1 LIISRAIPWDSLAG
15 SANIDFTA
23 LSLSGASCPVQPEPL
38 LPLIPFEPREGY
50 RNISARLLSEAVVS
64 GHCRRDQGTVSV
76 MTANIHHVVSKSL
89 PNPSMITVCR
99 PRIRDGHRS
108 LTSRSGWSKLF
119 RSCECGHHVE
129 HAVLM
134 GLTP

>member
-1 LIISRAIPWDSLAG
+1 LIISRTIPWDSLAG
-15 SANIDFTA
+15 SATIDFTA

-38 LPLIPFEPREGY
+38 LPMIPFEPGEGY
-50 RNISARLLSEAVVS
+50 RNVSAKLLSEAVVS
-64 GHCRRDQGTVSV
+64 GQCRRDQRRVSILTGNV
-76 MTANIHHVVSKSL
+76 DNVVSKSL
-89 PNPSMITVCR
+89 PNPLMITVCR

-108 LTSRSGWSKLF
+108 LTSRSGWLTVF
-119 RSCECGHHVE
+119 RSCECDHHVE